1 MLVESPFGRKQL
13 DVLEKLKQS
22 LYCFGGDGNN
32 NDAGGAPTNQQ
43 EADMDKEMAAIEQE
57 FADMTAAYE
66 SGGSY
71 TSTGVTTDSSDEPD
85 RGDSVRE
92 SITEPGKY
100 YNFNINR
107 SADYTID
114 EQGRRVYDTLD
125 QQMQDLYN
133 ADAQLSRMSTL
144 LDAGVMVVSDETGN
158 ILSRDEQLDRDI
170 NVAERQFEAL
180 DAVYANP
187 KYAEKLASLYKIDPE
202 TGEFIV
208 DEQGNKIPRGDL
220 QILLNADGNILVRDP
235 DMFDRIMAE
244 DVGPGLAN
252 AIAGQVGGSFLASAA
267 FDFLGAPVNPYSA
280 NLVFH
285 GGRAAAS
292 GSLFGTPL
300 ITATAWENPLTQENV
315 TEQRLNIAGE
325 TVDRRFTTE
334 TEFREMRAKEEALKE
349 QYDSGEIQGNSTAL
363 VESRT
368 GTRKPS
374 WRDYVNTDFSLE
386 QTVFNS
392 VLDSA
397 NFASLPES
405 IRDGV
410 VLTKNLAEGQ
420 DPLTALIGVYGDD
433 VAEQL
438 NLEGLANDAID
449 ASFSPET
456 AKFIKDNHDVL
467 KLGADIVVYGKDPSA
482 AIADRYGNDILDYLN
497 ADTPNLRALGQAGLN
512 LGVALDRGVDLDNA
526 IPRAVI
532 DYFEQGGTVDL
543 MLDGTSA
550 FKSVFPEIN
559 IDLPE
564 ISLPDLPVNWKET
577 WDRLGRSVDELVPA
591 FNNDLFSVLD
601 LGFEMPEFKNWDFI
615 GDAKFSLQEFYDRG
629 ITLPELQDVNFP
641 MDNIDIDL
649 PRIQLELEIAKAT
662 ETIPGTQVT
671 AEGEQ
676 IESLEPDLDFLTDSD
691 TPFSRQFLESGKIA

>member
-13 DVLEKLKQS
+13 DVLEKLEQS
-22 LYCFGGDGNN
+22 LYCFGGDG
-32 NDAGGAPTNQQ
+32 GGNGGGDSQQ
-43 EADMDKEMAAIEQE
+43 DDMDREMAAIEAE
-57 FADMTAAYE
+57 FDAMSAAYE
-66 SGGSY
+66 SGESF
-71 TSTGVTTDSSDEPD
+71 TSEGVTTDSSDRD
-85 RGDSVRE
+85 MRE
-92 SITEPGKY
+92 SATEPGKY
-100 YNFNINR
+100 YNFNIDK
-107 SADYTID
+107 SAEYTLED
-114 EQGRRVYDTLD
+114 GRRIYDTLD
-125 QQMQDLYN
+125 PMMREIYN
-133 ADAQLSRMSTL
+133 VDAQFDRMGEL
-144 LDAGVMVVSDETGN
+144 LDAGIMSVADVEGN

-170 NVAERQFEAL
+170 AVAEQQFEAL

-187 KYAEKLASLYKIDPE
+187 KYADKLASLMVEDPE
-202 TGEFIV
+202 TGKMV
-208 DEQGNKIPRGDL
+208 PRGDL

-392 VLDSA
+392 VLDSQ

-526 IPRAVI
+526 LPRAVI